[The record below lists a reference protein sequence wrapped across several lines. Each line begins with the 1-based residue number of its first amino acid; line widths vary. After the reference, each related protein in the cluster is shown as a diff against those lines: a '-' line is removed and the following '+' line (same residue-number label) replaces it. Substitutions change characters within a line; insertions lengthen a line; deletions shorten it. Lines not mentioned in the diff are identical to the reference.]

1 MNYQKAAD
9 YIKEK
14 IGDKKPEIAIIL
26 GSGLG
31 VLSEDIKDKI
41 VINYKDIPDF
51 PVSTVEGHKGEL
63 LIGNIGEKTIIA
75 MNGRVHYYEGY
86 DLSQVT
92 FPIRVFSLLGV
103 KNLILTNASGGI
115 NTNFRAGDFM
125 VINDHIS
132 FFTESALRGK
142 NDDTFGP
149 RFPDMSQV
157 YDKELIVKLKEI
169 VKKHTGR
176 ACEGVYA
183 CLKGPTFETPAE
195 IRALRTLGVDAVGL
209 STVPE
214 AVIAN
219 HCGLRVSAISCITNM
234 AAGILDEKLSYD
246 DVKNTAEKVKGDF
259 RNIIKEYICTY

>member
-125 VINDHIS
+125 VINDYLS
-132 FFTESALRGK
+132 FFDRISSKR
-142 NDDTFGP
+142 
-149 RFPDMSQV
+149 
-157 YDKELIVKLKEI
+157 
-169 VKKHTGR
+169 KKR
-176 ACEGVYA
+176 
-183 CLKGPTFETPAE
+183 
-195 IRALRTLGVDAVGL
+195 
-209 STVPE
+209 
-214 AVIAN
+214 
-219 HCGLRVSAISCITNM
+219 
-234 AAGILDEKLSYD
+234 
-246 DVKNTAEKVKGDF
+246 
-259 RNIIKEYICTY
+259 

>member
-103 KNLILTNASGGI
+103 KDLILTNASGGI
-115 NTNFRAGDFM
+115 NTNFRAGDF
-125 VINDHIS
+125 
-132 FFTESALRGK
+132 
-142 NDDTFGP
+142 
-149 RFPDMSQV
+149 
-157 YDKELIVKLKEI
+157 
-169 VKKHTGR
+169 
-176 ACEGVYA
+176 
-183 CLKGPTFETPAE
+183 
-195 IRALRTLGVDAVGL
+195 
-209 STVPE
+209 
-214 AVIAN
+214 
-219 HCGLRVSAISCITNM
+219 
-234 AAGILDEKLSYD
+234 
-246 DVKNTAEKVKGDF
+246 